1 MSLIALLGAAA
12 AMGLLGGLHCVAM
25 CSALQ
30 QTVLHGSAP
39 VFWAPDLSRRTSG
52 LTAQPADGQTI
63 TPRTHAS
70 SQWTF
75 HLARITGYA
84 LLGAAAGS
92 GSAVLR
98 WGAEALPLMRPVWAM
113 LNAALLA
120 LGLALA
126 VGGRQPAWLDAL
138 GQRVWQSSGA
148 SRRWPREVAPALA
161 GLVWAALPCGLL
173 YSALALALLASDPL
187 RGAAALFVFGL
198 GTVLHLSLA
207 RAALQA
213 LMRRSPLGAQRLQA
227 HGTRASGIL
236 LALMALAALVALALG
251 QAHPF
256 CAS

>member
-25 CSALQ
+25 CSGLQ
-30 QTVLHGSAP
+30 HTVLQGSAP
-39 VFWAPDLSRRTSG
+39 IFWAHEASSRRSG
-52 LTAQPADGQTI
+52 LSPQPASGQSLSAGAQGS
-63 TPRTHAS
+63 P
-70 SQWTF
+70 QWAF

-84 LLGAAAGS
+84 LLGAAVGS

-98 WGAEALPLMRPVWAM
+98 WGAEALPLMRPLWAM
-113 LNAALLA
+113 LNGALLA

-126 VGGRQPAWLDAL
+126 IGGRQPAWLDAL
-138 GQRVWQSSGA
+138 GQRVWHSTGA
-148 SRRWPREVAPALA
+148 SRRWPRRVTPVLA

-187 RGAAALFVFGL
+187 RGAAALSVFGL
-198 GTVLHLSLA
+198 GTALHLTLA

-213 LMRRSPLGAQRLQA
+213 LVRRSPVGAQRLQTQ
-227 HGTRASGIL
+227 GTRASGIL
-236 LALMALAALVALALG
+236 MALMALAALVALALG